1 MPDAEISTDS
11 GYPHA
16 FTALLSPGP
25 MVAGSVVEVEPESW
39 SACGPAEY
47 ARLRE
52 RRRDLYERRLAQFD
66 QAKVKVVLYAQA
78 LNAAGGRPS
87 LVLAELRLWARK
99 QGFQVTDV
107 LWDPPGARAQ
117 RAVALSRCR
126 GGFAIGIVAPSP
138 EQVADAPDECNA
150 LLDYMAP
157 RGFFLQHPP
166 ANGGPL

>member
-1 MPDAEISTDS
+1 
-11 GYPHA
+11 
-16 FTALLSPGP
+16 
-25 MVAGSVVEVEPESW
+25 MVADSAVEVEPESW

-52 RRRDLYERRLAQFD
+52 RRRDLYEQRLAQFD

-78 LNAAGGRPS
+78 LNVAGGRPS
-87 LVLAELRLWARK
+87 LILAELRLWAGK

-107 LWDPPGARAQ
+107 LWDLPGDRAQ
-117 RAVALSRCR
+117 RDVALSRCR

-138 EQVADAPDECNA
+138 EQVADTPDECNA

-157 RGFFLQHPP
+157 RGFFLQHPL
-166 ANGGPL
+166 ANGGLL